1 VNGEI
6 HIWLVDL
13 VYCYRGWKEIITGCL
28 LGHYFVV
35 IGITD
40 SGSIIVAPPATTSL
54 TSREALGCP
63 FGPPYRMVEY
73 GTVSVMMM
81 YCRTSQ
87 LLIHSSALAPTISSS
102 PPPSSSSAKYGGLAC
117 LPALLEHSTSAP
129 PAESTNHNRCRT
141 VGLTSSHH
149 PPIHPATHLHRTSQP
164 HRNHPLWPAQQWP
177 LRMGLREWLP

>member
-1 VNGEI
+1 MNGEI

-73 GTVSVMMM
+73 VTVSVMMM

-102 PPPSSSSAKYGGLAC
+102 PPPSSSAKYGGLAC